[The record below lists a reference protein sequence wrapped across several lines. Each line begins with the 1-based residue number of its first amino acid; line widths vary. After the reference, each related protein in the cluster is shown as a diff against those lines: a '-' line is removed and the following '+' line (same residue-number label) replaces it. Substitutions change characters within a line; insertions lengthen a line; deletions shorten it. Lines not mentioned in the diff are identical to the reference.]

1 MSWFFAP
8 YWNRFL
14 PFGLADFS
22 QLILLSAYLLL
33 LFAIARKDF
42 LKIRVDR
49 HVLES
54 LLLGLVFVAVLLE
67 PLTVSRFSY
76 QLFPGWFGLYSVAYA
91 FVYFIFIQ
99 SFFLNYN
106 SRRNILRGD
115 GSAINVPF
123 LLFLVMLFQAD
134 TLLALPSESPAS
146 VLSFTIYILSN
157 IVLFYFLYVLY
168 IKSGMNNVPGILF
181 FFIIG
186 IPSIF
191 RISYHT
197 SLILSTVWVFVDYGI
212 AFLVLEMLTKENRYS
227 RRLFRYNRIS
237 SRRSIREAAAFIIF
251 VGVVLSFV
259 FVISP
264 YVYETPHPFLA
275 DPTGSMYP
283 VIKPGS
289 MLIVK
294 GENPAGIHVGQILVF
309 RAPWDPNLTVAHEVI
324 RVFYQNNQ
332 LYFQTKGIA
341 NSVQDPLPVPAADVK
356 GIVVASIPYLGYAFI
371 YSYAIIS
378 AALLITVVY
387 FTVRFR

>member
-1 MSWFFAP
+1 LSWFFAP

-91 FVYFIFIQ
+91 FVYSIFIQ